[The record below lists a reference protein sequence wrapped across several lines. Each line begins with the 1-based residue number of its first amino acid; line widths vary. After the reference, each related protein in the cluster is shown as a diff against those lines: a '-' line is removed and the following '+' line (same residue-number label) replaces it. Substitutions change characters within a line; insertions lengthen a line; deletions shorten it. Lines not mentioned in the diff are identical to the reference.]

1 MKNRMLHCRGSIVE
15 LLLEA
20 LLNLVHNS
28 TFEDSDKYLSLHNA
42 LLKSFAQ
49 AVTLGYNPDA

>member
-1 MKNRMLHCRGSIVE
+1 MLHCRGSIVE